1 MKLLFENWRKFL
13 IKEQSELW
21 GHHITPEQ
29 KVFISKTPYTEF
41 RNVQQKK
48 PPHPM
53 IKPQGLW
60 YGCGD
65 AWIAWL
71 RTEQPDWLEESSYL
85 YEVKTDGKIYKVSND
100 ADFEELEFDYGFGGR
115 YGNQSIDWELMQ
127 KEGYGGI
134 EICPYNWQ
142 RRTDSDW
149 YYGWDVAS
157 GCIWDSSSIQDVI
170 LLAEK
175 EGSYE
180 TAA

>member
-13 IKEQSELW
+13 IQEQSELW

-53 IKPQGLW
+53 VKPQGLW

-65 AWIAWL
+65 AWVEWV
-71 RTEQPDWLEESSYL
+71 RSESPEWLEASNYL
-85 YEVKTDGKIYKVSND
+85 YEVKTDGKVLKISND
-100 ADFEELEFDYGFGGR
+100 EEFQALETEFGLQSPFGR
-115 YGNQSIDWELMQ
+115 SIDWELIQ

-134 EICPYNWQ
+134 EICPYNMQ
-142 RRTDSDW
+142 RRMSSDW

-157 GCIWDSSSIQDVI
+157 GCIWDSSSIQDVV

>member
-1 MKLLFENWRKFL
+1 MKLLFENWRKFV

-53 IKPQGLW
+53 VKPQGLW

-65 AWIAWL
+65 AWVEWV
-71 RTEQPDWLEESSYL
+71 RSEMPDWLEESSYL
-85 YEVKTDGKIYKVSND
+85 YEVKTDGKVLKISDD
-100 ADFEELEFDYGFGGR
+100 AGFEELEAGFGIQSPFGR
-115 YGNQSIDWELMQ
+115 LIDWELIQ

-142 RRTDSDW
+142 RRMSSNW

-157 GCIWDSSSIQDVI
+157 GCIWDSSSIQDVV

-175 EGSYE
+175 EGSHE
-180 TAA
+180 TAI

>member
-53 IKPQGLW
+53 VKPQGLW

-65 AWIAWL
+65 AWVEWV
-71 RTEQPDWLEESSYL
+71 RSESPEWLEASNYL
-85 YEVKTDGKIYKVSND
+85 YEVKTDGKVLKISND
-100 ADFEELEFDYGFGGR
+100 EEFEELEAEFGIQSPFGR
-115 YGNQSIDWELMQ
+115 LIDWELIQ

-134 EICPYNWQ
+134 EICPYNMQ
-142 RRTDSDW
+142 RRMKSDW

-157 GCIWDSSSIQDVI
+157 GCIWDSSSIQDVV

>member
-41 RNVQQKK
+41 RNVKQEK
-48 PPHPM
+48 PRHPM

-65 AWIAWL
+65 AWVKWV
-71 RTEQPDWLEESSYL
+71 RSEMPEWLEASNYL
-85 YEVKTDGKIYKVSND
+85 YEVKTDGKVLKVSND
-100 ADFEELEFDYGFGGR
+100 EGFKKLESDYGFSSSMGTA
-115 YGNQSIDWELMQ
+115 IDWELIQ

-134 EICPYNWQ
+134 EICPYNWGWRSQ
-142 RRTDSDW
+142 NW

-157 GCIWDSSSIQDVI
+157 GCVWDSSSIQDVV